1 MQLKAEDVAHIA
13 KLARLAITEEET
25 ALFQEQLSSI
35 LGYVETLRSVDTEG
49 VEPMEHSVETH
60 NVMREDEAVP
70 CSDATRAAL
79 LAAFPEKAADG
90 SLKVK
95 AVFS

>member
-1 MQLKAEDVAHIA
+1 MELKKEDVAHIA

-25 ALFQEQLSSI
+25 TMFQEQLSSI
-35 LGYVETLRSVDTEG
+35 LGYVETLQSVDTEG
-49 VEPMEHSVETH
+49 IEPMEHSIETH
-60 NVMREDEAVP
+60 NVMREDVAIP
-70 CSDATRAAL
+70 CSEATREAL

-90 SLKVK
+90 SLRVK

>member
-1 MQLKAEDVAHIA
+1 MELKREDITHIA

-25 ALFQEQLSSI
+25 STFQGQLSSI
-35 LGYVETLRSVDTEG
+35 LGYIETLQSVDTVG
-49 VEPMEHSVETH
+49 IEPMEHSVETH
-60 NVMREDEAVP
+60 NVMREDEDVP
-70 CSDATRAAL
+70 ATDATRNAL